1 MAFNPYN
8 RVGKYNAQKV
18 VIDGQKFDSKK
29 EAARAQEL
37 KMFERVGRISDLKFQ
52 VPFVLLDS
60 FKHDGKTERAIKY
73 VADAVYFENGRYIVE
88 DTKSPATRLNRVYQM
103 KRKMLLARYPEITF
117 REN

>member
-1 MAFNPYN
+1 MSFPFVRN
-8 RVGKYNAQKV
+8 GKYNAQKV
-18 VIDGQKFDSKK
+18 VIDGVKYDSKK

-37 KMFERVGRISDLKFQ
+37 MMLQRVGRISGLKFQ
-52 VPFVLLDS
+52 VPFILLDP

-88 DTKSPATRLNRVYQM
+88 DTKSPATRVNRVYQM

-117 REN
+117 REH